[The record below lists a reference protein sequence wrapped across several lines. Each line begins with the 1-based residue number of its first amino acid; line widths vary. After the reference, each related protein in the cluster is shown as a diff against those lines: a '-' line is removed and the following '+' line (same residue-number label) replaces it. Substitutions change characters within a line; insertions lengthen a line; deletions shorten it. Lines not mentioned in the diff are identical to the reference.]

1 MYELLSYCN
10 CLIVSSKLACE
21 RMWNF
26 NRNLEG
32 HLHKLP
38 KIFNIP
44 ISWVN
49 LNDITSLF
57 MSDLFSFCNSLTVS
71 CKETCK
77 KRYNFDNEMQ
87 EKEAEF
93 TSLSWLKI

>member
-44 ISWVN
+44 IS
-49 LNDITSLF
+49 
-57 MSDLFSFCNSLTVS
+57 
-71 CKETCK
+71 
-77 KRYNFDNEMQ
+77 
-87 EKEAEF
+87 
-93 TSLSWLKI
+93 